1 MNAYR
6 RAAAAALLTVALG
19 ALGAC
24 SSQDADQGNSTGGDD
39 PLRAAAPS
47 PTESATPTPQSE
59 PGRNPQADPLPEP
72 ATEEPAAASPA
83 PAPSQAAAR
92 ATTNACRSSQLT
104 GVEADRL
111 LGDSATKVLFV
122 FRTAAPAGCTLQGY
136 PSITLLDA
144 AGAPVPVAV
153 RHGGLGLVT
162 TSPKPHELR
171 PDGSLSFFL
180 AMPPPSGGNCSSAA
194 TVRVGL
200 PSNGGSVDVSSDISV
215 CTGSVS
221 VTPFQA
227 LGQAGQIGN

>member
-1 MNAYR
+1 MT
-6 RAAAAALLTVALG
+6 LTLG

-24 SSQDADQGNSTGGDD
+24 SSQDADQGNSLSGDD
-39 PLRAAAPS
+39 PLRAAAAS

-59 PGRNPQADPLPEP
+59 PGRNPQSDPLPEP
-72 ATEEPAAASPA
+72 ATEEPDADSPA
-83 PAPSQAAAR
+83 PAPSQAAGKAP
-92 ATTNACRSSQLT
+92 TNACRSSQLT

-111 LGDSATKVLFV
+111 LGDSATKILYV
-122 FRTAAPAGCTLQGY
+122 FRTTAPAGCTLQGY

-144 AGAPVPVAV
+144 AGAPVPATVQ
-153 RHGGLGLVT
+153 RGGLGLVT

-180 AMPPPSGGNCSSAA
+180 AVPPQSPGRCSSAA

-200 PSNGGSVDVSSDISV
+200 PSSGGSVDVSSEISV
-215 CTGSVS
+215 CTGSVA

-227 LGQAGQIGN
+227 LGQASQIGS